1 MTSGDPPALTQ
12 PAQNSQDNTAQQQA
26 QARRRLRDR
35 LLLALAAIAG
45 YTDAVSYVALGNV
58 FAANMTG
65 STVLLGVSLAQRDW
79 PFAARAGTALAGFLV
94 GVVIGALLVARRAP
108 GEIWP
113 RAVTRALSVEVVA
126 LVLFSGLGALLGTH
140 NQHGSVYLLIALAAC
155 AMGIQSAAA
164 RALGVLDISTTYLT
178 GTWVGL
184 MAGLTR
190 RLRAEVA
197 AEVAEAPS
205 DVAPAPTREPP
216 MPSIYPQR
224 RDALLLVVYFA
235 AALLCGLLI
244 ATASDTGVR
253 LGLIPLAPALA
264 IVVAIA
270 ARGFR
275 ASAL

>member
-1 MTSGDPPALTQ
+1 MTSGDLDAPIRPK
-12 PAQNSQDNTAQQQA
+12 QDTTAQEQA
-26 QARRRLRDR
+26 QAQRRLRDR
-35 LLLALAAIAG
+35 LLLLLAAIAG

-79 PFAARAGTALAGFLV
+79 PFSLRAGTALAGFLL
-94 GVVIGALLVARRAP
+94 GVVIGALLVARRVP

-113 RAVTRALSVEVVA
+113 RAVTLALGVEVVA
-126 LVLFSGLGALLGTH
+126 LILFSALGALLGTH
-140 NQHGSVYLLIALAAC
+140 DQHGSVYLLIALASC

-184 MAGLTR
+184 MAGLAR

-197 AEVAEAPS
+197 AEVEDATE
-205 DVAPAPTREPP
+205 PTHAHEPP
-216 MPSIYPQR
+216 LPSIEPQR
-224 RDALLLVVYFA
+224 RDAFLLVVYFV

-244 ATASDTGVR
+244 ASASDTGVR
-253 LGLIPLAPALA
+253 LGLTPLAPALA
-264 IVVAIA
+264 VVVAIA
-270 ARGFR
+270 ARGFQP
-275 ASAL
+275 SAR